1 MLREDNTG
9 FVNFPMEGRVFN
21 KLQTGKTMVYL
32 VTFDVIDLM
41 NTPYDLSNTK
51 LKLPGTFISDDVFPR
66 KRTQEFN
73 MSIDEMIENQIK
85 ENELDSRYFPNDG
98 NTVSIPLT
106 TCICLGWNEFTYV
119 TKEDVPYFVTFR
131 DLTNEGKKLYYSI
144 KKLHNNKEVRILTFN
159 CI

>member
-1 MLREDNTG
+1 
-9 FVNFPMEGRVFN
+9 
-21 KLQTGKTMVYL
+21 
-32 VTFDVIDLM
+32 
-41 NTPYDLSNTK
+41 LS
-51 LKLPGTFISDDVFPR
+51 LPGTFISDDVFPR
-66 KRTQEFN
+66 KRNNDVN
-73 MSIDEMIENQIK
+73 MTIDEMIENQIK

-119 TKEDVPYFVTFR
+119 TKEEVPYFVTFR

>member
-1 MLREDNTG
+1 
-9 FVNFPMEGRVFN
+9 
-21 KLQTGKTMVYL
+21 
-32 VTFDVIDLM
+32 
-41 NTPYDLSNTK
+41 
-51 LKLPGTFISDDVFPR
+51 
-66 KRTQEFN
+66 

-119 TKEDVPYFVTFR
+119 TKEEVPYFVTFR

>member
-32 VTFDVIDLM
+32 VAFDVIDLM

-66 KRTQEFN
+66 KRTQDFN

-85 ENELDSRYFPNDG
+85 ENDLIVINGAQLLLSEEFKYQIKNEND
-98 NTVSIPLT
+98 
-106 TCICLGWNEFTYV
+106 
-119 TKEDVPYFVTFR
+119 D
-131 DLTNEGKKLYYSI
+131 
-144 KKLHNNKEVRILTFN
+144 
-159 CI
+159 